1 MVMPSRMRHTTA
13 MTTMPAVSPVESSS
27 AALTSSA
34 VPSAAPGTLGG
45 DGEGGDGDGGGG
57 GGAWA
62 LRRVAL
68 LFGSEGSGLSAE
80 ALALADVRLSVAQCG
95 MTQSLNVA
103 ACATLVIGEAL
114 RLRGEAE
121 AAAAEAAEAEEDGS
135 ALSPGS
141 SPGSRG
147 GLSPSLSPGRLSAE
161 EQRAAAARLLER
173 GAPARRHNKA
183 ATKAA
188 MQAAELQQ

>member
-1 MVMPSRMRHTTA
+1 M
-13 MTTMPAVSPVESSS
+13 
-27 AALTSSA
+27 
-34 VPSAAPGTLGG
+34 
-45 DGEGGDGDGGGG
+45 
-57 GGAWA
+57 
-62 LRRVAL
+62 RRVAL

-121 AAAAEAAEAEEDGS
+121 AAEAAAAAAVAVEAEAGAAAAAAEAASAEEDGS
-135 ALSPGS
+135 AFSQGP
-141 SPGSRG
+141 SPGSRRA
-147 GLSPSLSPGRLSAE
+147 LNPPLLSPGRLSAE

-188 MQAAELQQ
+188 MQAAALQQSDL

>member
-1 MVMPSRMRHTTA
+1 M
-13 MTTMPAVSPVESSS
+13 
-27 AALTSSA
+27 
-34 VPSAAPGTLGG
+34 
-45 DGEGGDGDGGGG
+45 
-57 GGAWA
+57 
-62 LRRVAL
+62 RRVAL

-80 ALALADVRLSVAQCG
+80 ALALADVRLSVAQRG

-121 AAAAEAAEAEEDGS
+121 AAEAAAAAVAVEAGAGAAAAAAEAASAEEDGS
-135 ALSPGS
+135 AFSQGP
-141 SPGSRG
+141 SPGSRRA
-147 GLSPSLSPGRLSAE
+147 LSPSLSPGRLSAE

-188 MQAAELQQ
+188 MQAAELQQRDL

>member
-1 MVMPSRMRHTTA
+1 M
-13 MTTMPAVSPVESSS
+13 AVE
-27 AALTSSA
+27 
-34 VPSAAPGTLGG
+34 
-45 DGEGGDGDGGGG
+45 
-57 GGAWA
+57 
-62 LRRVAL
+62 
-68 LFGSEGSGLSAE
+68 AE
-80 ALALADVRLSVAQCG
+80 AG
-95 MTQSLNVA
+95 A
-103 ACATLVIGEAL
+103 A
-114 RLRGEAE
+114 
-121 AAAAEAAEAEEDGS
+121 AAAAEAAAAGGS

-188 MQAAELQQ
+188 MQAAELQQRDL